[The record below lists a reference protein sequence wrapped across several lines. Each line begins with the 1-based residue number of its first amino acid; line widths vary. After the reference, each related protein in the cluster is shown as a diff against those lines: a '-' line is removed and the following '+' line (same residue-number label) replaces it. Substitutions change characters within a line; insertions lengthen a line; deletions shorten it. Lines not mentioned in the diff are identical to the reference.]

1 MCAGAA
7 QHPPQYVIVENVVGF
22 EGSSMR
28 KHLTAGLDAAG
39 LDMQVTPWRMP
50 GMSDFFGTC
59 ITFP

>member
-28 KHLTAGLDAAG
+28 KQLAAGLDSAG
-39 LDMQVTPWRMP
+39 LDMQVNHGRRH
-50 GMSDFFGTC
+50 
-59 ITFP
+59 